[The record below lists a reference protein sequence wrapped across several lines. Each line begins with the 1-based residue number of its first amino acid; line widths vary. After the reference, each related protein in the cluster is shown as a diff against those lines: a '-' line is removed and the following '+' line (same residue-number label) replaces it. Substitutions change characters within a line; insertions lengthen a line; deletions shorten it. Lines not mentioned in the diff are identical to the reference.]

1 MRGLGACVC
10 MYTCV
15 CPRECERKLL
25 LVCETL
31 CVCVCNVCVHVCVIR
46 VVQTVLSSGV

>member
-10 MYTCV
+10 MYTCM
-15 CPRECERKLL
+15 CIRECGRKLL

-31 CVCVCNVCVHVCVIR
+31 CVCNVCVHVCVIR
-46 VVQTVLSSGV
+46 VVQTLLSSGV